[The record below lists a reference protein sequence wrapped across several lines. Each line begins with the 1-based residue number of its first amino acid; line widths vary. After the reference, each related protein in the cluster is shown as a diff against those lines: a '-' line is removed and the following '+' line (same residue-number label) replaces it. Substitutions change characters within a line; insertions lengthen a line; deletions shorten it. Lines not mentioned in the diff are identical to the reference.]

1 MNPAGHT
8 QDMSAGTTND
18 ITIRRRLR
26 DGDAQAIADLHR
38 RVYASE
44 YGLNERF
51 VEGVQ
56 RGLTATIET
65 GWPDR
70 SGAVWLVDG
79 DERLMGALG
88 LTDEGDRAGRLR
100 WLVLDRTLRGR
111 GLARSMV
118 AELLEEARAAGMR
131 TLTLETYKDL
141 TAAASIYR
149 DAGFRVQWERAR
161 DDWGPAIT
169 YQGYTLDL

>member
-1 MNPAGHT
+1 MNHAGHT

-44 YGLNERF
+44 YGLNEEFARG
-51 VEGVQ
+51 VE
-56 RGLTATIET
+56 RGLAAAIET

-70 SGAVWLVDG
+70 GGAVWLVDG
-79 DERLMGALG
+79 DETLLGALG
-88 LTDEGDRAGRLR
+88 LTDEGEGAGRLR

-118 AELLEEARAAGMR
+118 AELLDEARAAGMR

-149 DAGFRVQWERAR
+149 DAGFRVQWERVR
-161 DDWGPAIT
+161 DDWGPSIT
-169 YQGYTLDL
+169 YQGYRLDL